1 MARRVLVCSNLYP
14 PDFVGGAELIAHE
27 QAKALMKL
35 GCQVATFAGTVTAEG
50 PLYSLTHGVFEGI
63 PVHRVKVSSG
73 DFQADVVNF
82 ANESVESHFA
92 NVLADFQPDVVH
104 FHNLAGLSTLIIGMA
119 REFGAATVLTLHD
132 HWGFCVKTTLLKTHQ
147 EICRDH
153 SRCFECIAS
162 VRSRDGGAMPIA
174 ERNSL
179 VRRHFLN
186 VGAFIS
192 PSFYQAQAQVSAG
205 LPIGRVHVIAN
216 GIDVQRFS
224 RVAKTPDVGR
234 LRLTY
239 IGYMGHHKGV
249 GNLIAALALMEEPS
263 RFHLNLVGDG
273 ALREQM
279 REQVIAA
286 GLIDSVRFWG
296 RVDPSAIET
305 VHAQTDVLV
314 LPSVCPENQPVSI
327 TEAMACRTPVIASRI
342 GGIPELV
349 ADGETGWL
357 FEPTRPADLAAKI
370 KWFLDHPPR
379 LQEMGEKGSEK
390 IVDQT
395 FFNQAEKILRLYSRL
410 R

>member
-1 MARRVLVCSNLYP
+1 
-14 PDFVGGAELIAHE
+14 
-27 QAKALMKL
+27 
-35 GCQVATFAGTVTAEG
+35 
-50 PLYSLTHGVFEGI
+50 
-63 PVHRVKVSSG
+63 
-73 DFQADVVNF
+73 
-82 ANESVESHFA
+82 
-92 NVLADFQPDVVH
+92 
-104 FHNLAGLSTLIIGMA
+104 
-119 REFGAATVLTLHD
+119 
-132 HWGFCVKTTLLKTHQ
+132 
-147 EICRDH
+147 
-153 SRCFECIAS
+153 
-162 VRSRDGGAMPIA
+162 MPIA